1 MRRILLL
8 LALLVSLA
16 AGCTKPPY
24 ASPGKDLAAVEEDY
38 TDCFTKAS
46 LSVNTPPFPGNPV
59 AQSDKDADACMKERG
74 YTPHMRFN

>member
-1 MRRILLL
+1 MCRIVLL
-8 LALLVSLA
+8 LALLASLA

-24 ASPGKDLAAVEEDY
+24 ASPGKDLAVVEEDY

-46 LSVNTPPFPGNPV
+46 LSVNTPPFPDSPV
-59 AQSDKDADACMKERG
+59 AQSDKDTDACMKERG